1 MATWKE
7 PVFDRTQAD
16 VDYARSQLQ
25 KGINNATYK
34 GCLNTLDLSRIES
47 NTRYLADELITLYYF
62 TNLTTRITW
71 ALATIPY
78 VSQIDRILSNVGQ
91 LWTKYGKPSNAVA
104 LPSTLLTFKDVND
117 VEYNLYLLKEMLDN
131 MVSSFRQ
138 CATFECGEV

>member
-1 MATWKE
+1 M
-7 PVFDRTQAD
+7 FDRTQAD
-16 VDYARSQLQ
+16 VEYARSQLQ
-25 KGINNATYK
+25 QGINDTLYK

-47 NTRYLADELITLYYF
+47 NTRYLADELIALYYF
-62 TNLTTRITW
+62 SNLTTRTTW

-131 MVSSFRQ
+131 MTSSFRQ